1 MNNSTQLYTNFL
13 PPQWRDIY
21 VYLIFTYCHPT
32 YILLLPNRTRP
43 NAVASD
49 FIIGLLCFPMC
60 LSLHLPDGFDQ
71 IWTFIFIS
79 SLIHLTCF
87 ASSCSGRKNCS
98 SAMGI
103 DDEDQRTHQ
112 KLHQMND
119 LCMEKKQLD
128 SQLNM
133 LQNQQGNAFQGPRK
147 ADTVAREKVTELIQV
162 QAQRILAL
170 KEEIALLRKKG
181 GLILPPIHPPQ
192 ENE

>member
-87 ASSCSGRKNCS
+87 ASSCSGRKRLLKCDGNWWWRPKNTPKSFIRWMIYVWKRSNSTPSWICYRTS
-98 SAMGI
+98 RYAFLFFRPFVRTRTFYKGSLSRQYQTNLDLGLFLAHLGLQGHWVDTGYI
-103 DDEDQRTHQ
+103 TVSLED
-112 KLHQMND
+112 
-119 LCMEKKQLD
+119 
-128 SQLNM
+128 
-133 LQNQQGNAFQGPRK
+133 
-147 ADTVAREKVTELIQV
+147 
-162 QAQRILAL
+162 
-170 KEEIALLRKKG
+170 
-181 GLILPPIHPPQ
+181 
-192 ENE
+192 